1 MTIWLHDWYLL
12 TFRWKN
18 HQIGVFHPKVVEE
31 FVHQPNDL
39 VSENS
44 EVPPSP
50 VATQNLANKD
60 LRLNPNHFPTFRY
73 WWKCSQYM
81 TYMYIIYMIYIY
93 MNQYEKSRKKW
104 NYTRIFCH
112 WKTWIGPL
120 FGVLNTCYCHWCILL
135 LFWNILYFT
144 RPRFQI
150 KQSQWEIETCNETT
164 HHDMVL
170 SAVCQ
175 LGQRNLFVFSQ
186 KYILKT
192 HKFNKHQYVNRY
204 FGTKIIRL
212 KSQFAIFS
220 GMSVTLFL
228 ENKQSYTQSQSYI
241 NTPCVCCQVALHS
254 RWDLTFKAVRNETND
269 RPWNIWRYDY
279 TPHRKPQTST
289 TNPSSWTKQ
298 LQHTHRIRLLC
309 LYLDE
314 WLIFMVNEGKYNI
327 HGCYGYRYDQH
338 CLFPRNHVN
347 DCFFL
352 YQPTL
357 DPY

>member
-1 MTIWLHDWYLL
+1 MITWLISVDISLKKSPNWSVPSQGGGGICPSTEWLGIWKQWSSTIAS
-12 TFRWKN
+12 
-18 HQIGVFHPKVVEE
+18 G
-31 FVHQPNDL
+31 
-39 VSENS
+39 NS
-44 EVPPSP
+44 EFGQQGSQAKPKPLS
-50 VATQNLANKD
+50 N
-60 LRLNPNHFPTFRY
+60 FPLLVKMFA
-73 WWKCSQYM
+73 
-81 TYMYIIYMIYIY
+81 IHDIYVYNIYDIYIY